1 MPFLTSKIVESTDMI
16 DIDAVAVE
24 VDEEGSVVDGATL
37 ARTVSTTGV
46 MVEEVQWWTRAV
58 KTILS
63 VTSWVGL
70 SVTTSRSS
78 KRLMTGRALEWRLC
92 DVPFKLFVQTA
103 SNPSAS

>member
-1 MPFLTSKIVESTDMI
+1 MI

-24 VDEEGSVVDGATL
+24 VEEEGSVAAGATL

-46 MVEEVQWWTRAV
+46 IVEEVQWCTRAV

-70 SVTTSRSS
+70 SVSMSRSS
-78 KRLMTGRALEWRLC
+78 RRLMMGKALEWRLC